1 MTLSNVMELHRRSGG
16 RSRNFRTGKGGG
28 AGVVA
33 FVGER
38 GADGSVLDP
47 PFTSGDHNNEAFFI

>member
-38 GADGSVLDP
+38 GGWVGLGS
-47 PFTSGDHNNEAFFI
+47 AFHIG